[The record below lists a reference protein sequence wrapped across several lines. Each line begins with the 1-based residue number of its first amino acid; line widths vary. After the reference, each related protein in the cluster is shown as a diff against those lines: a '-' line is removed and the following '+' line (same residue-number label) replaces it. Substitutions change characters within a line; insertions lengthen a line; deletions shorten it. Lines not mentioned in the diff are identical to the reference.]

1 MSKRKKNGVL
11 QFADFKSPCRG
22 NFINSLEALRSRL
35 EADGKEVVYLFPGA
49 TAARDWAQELGKCV
63 SVYYLTGNRLK
74 DIFLV
79 RRLIKKHNIGIIHS
93 HFYKLPY
100 LLTFD
105 IASVFSGVKQVV
117 HLHCA
122 LYVHH
127 GVGGVIEKLIMRGKT
142 FVGCSELLTRD
153 VKKQYPKNRAFTAE
167 NAIYFPRLEQY
178 EPTSKQA
185 LGLSESAVTLMI
197 FGFLYEI
204 KGVDLAL
211 EAVSAL
217 NGSGGDYQL
226 ILILTSN
233 VDEIKQKIQTRFGI
247 IPSWLHLLPPRNDIA
262 AYYSLCDA
270 FLAPSRSEGLPYSV
284 VEASYLGL
292 PVVLSDI
299 PAHTSLNL
307 PCGFYFKSGSA
318 DELRNRIVAAVQTAP
333 TMKERFTQQSRM
345 LRDKYDLSVWTD
357 KTANIYYGL

>member
-1 MSKRKKNGVL
+1 MSKQKRSGVL
-11 QFADFKSPCRG
+11 HFADFKSPCRG

-35 EADGKEVVYLFPGA
+35 EADGKQVIYLFPAA
-49 TAARDWAQELGKCV
+49 TAARDWARELGKLV
-63 SVYYLTGNRLK
+63 PVYYLTGNRFK
-74 DIFLV
+74 DVFLV
-79 RRLIKKHNIGIIHS
+79 RKLIKKHSIGIIHS

-105 IASVFSGVKQVV
+105 IASAFFGVKQVV

-127 GVGGVIEKLIMRGKT
+127 GVSGVVEKIILHGKT
-142 FVGCSELLTRD
+142 FVGCSELLTRN

-178 EPTSKQA
+178 EPTSRQA
-185 LGLSESAVTLMI
+185 LGLSENAVTLMI
-197 FGFLYEI
+197 FGFLYQI

-211 EAVSAL
+211 EAVSSL
-217 NGSGGDYQL
+217 NESGGDYQL

-233 VDEIKQKIQTRFGI
+233 VDEIKQKICNRFGI

-262 AYYSLCDA
+262 AYFSLCDA

-284 VEASYLGL
+284 IEASYLGL

-299 PAHTSLNL
+299 PAHASLEL
-307 PCGFYFKSGSA
+307 PCGFYFESGSA
-318 DELRNRIVAAVQTAP
+318 DGLREKIVAALQTAP
-333 TMKERFTQQSRM
+333 TMKEEFIRQSKM
-345 LRDKYDLSVWTD
+345 LRGKYDLSVWTD
-357 KTANIYYGL
+357 KIARIYNEL